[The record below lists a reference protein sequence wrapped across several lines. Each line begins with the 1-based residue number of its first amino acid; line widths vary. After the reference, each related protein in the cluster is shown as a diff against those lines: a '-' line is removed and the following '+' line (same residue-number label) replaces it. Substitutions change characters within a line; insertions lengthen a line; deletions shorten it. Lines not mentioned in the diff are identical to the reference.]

1 VVAADGWPDGLSEL
15 PAVGP
20 YTAAAVGS
28 FAGERRERVL
38 AGLERD
44 GFVARASDGAPRLP

>member
-1 VVAADGWPDGLSEL
+1 MVAADGWPDGLSEL